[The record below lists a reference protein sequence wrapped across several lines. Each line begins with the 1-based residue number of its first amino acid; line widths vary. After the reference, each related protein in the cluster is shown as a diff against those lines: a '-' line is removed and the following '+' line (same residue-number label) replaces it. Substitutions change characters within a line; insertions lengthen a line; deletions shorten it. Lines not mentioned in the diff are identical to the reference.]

1 MNLKMNIFELSYSF
15 IVVFVYLAGVG
26 DVTLSPI
33 MISATHVIMT
43 VRTVLVLLPILG
55 LLVLPCAPFH
65 LVNGLRIVANVTV
78 NNTGDC
84 DVNYCKSISTS
95 PQISF

>member
-1 MNLKMNIFELSYSF
+1 MNIFELSYSF

-26 DVTLSPI
+26 DVTLSHI
-33 MISATHVIMT
+33 MVSATHVIMT
-43 VRTVLVLLPILG
+43 VHPVLVLLPILG
-55 LLVLPCAPFH
+55 LLVLPCAP
-65 LVNGLRIVANVTV
+65 LQLGNGLRIVANVTV

-84 DVNYCKSISTS
+84 DLKYCKSISTA